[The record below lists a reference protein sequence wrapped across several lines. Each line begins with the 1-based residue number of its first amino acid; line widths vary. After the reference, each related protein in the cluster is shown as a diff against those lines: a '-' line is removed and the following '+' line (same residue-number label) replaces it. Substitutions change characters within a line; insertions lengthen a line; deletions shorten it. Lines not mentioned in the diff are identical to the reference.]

1 MIEARICI
9 VGLGLMGGSLA
20 QALRGQTLATIGVD
34 AHAATRQQ
42 ALADGTVDFA
52 TDDMATGVSTADLV
66 ILATPVHSI
75 LDALALLPQIRPAGC
90 MVLDFGSTKQAI
102 NAAMSALPE
111 TFSAIGGHP
120 MCGKE
125 TAGYQSADARL
136 FEGQTFVLT
145 RNERTTTAVEA
156 QVLNL
161 LDQLGAQPLFLE
173 AAQHDELVAAVS
185 HLPYLLAAMLMRQAA
200 SRNDEKVWQISA
212 SGFRD
217 TSRLAGSDPR
227 MMLDILLTNKTAVL
241 AELATYRNTLDQL
254 VALLHEGDEQ
264 ALVTWLAEAQQ
275 GHVAYRRHKDSPT
288 P

>member
-1 MIEARICI
+1 MAQLTLRQTSWPRGCARP
-9 VGLGLMGGSLA
+9 
-20 QALRGQTLATIGVD
+20 
-34 AHAATRQQ
+34 
-42 ALADGTVDFA
+42 
-52 TDDMATGVSTADLV
+52 DLV

-75 LDALALLPQIRPAGC
+75 LDALAVLPQIKPAGC
-90 MVLDFGSTKQAI
+90 MVLDLGSTKQTI

-125 TAGYQSADARL
+125 TAGYQSADAGL
-136 FEGQTFVLT
+136 FKGQTFILT

-156 QVLNL
+156 QALSL
-161 LDQLGAQPLFLE
+161 LEHIGAQPLFLQ

-185 HLPYLLAAMLMRQAA
+185 HLPYLLAASLMRQAA
-200 SRNDEKVWQISA
+200 GRDDEQVWQISA

-241 AELATYRNTLDQL
+241 AQLAAYRDTLDQIM
-254 VALLHEGDEQ
+254 ALLHDGDEQ

-275 GHVAYRRHKDSPT
+275 GHVAYRRYKDSPGA
-288 P
+288 